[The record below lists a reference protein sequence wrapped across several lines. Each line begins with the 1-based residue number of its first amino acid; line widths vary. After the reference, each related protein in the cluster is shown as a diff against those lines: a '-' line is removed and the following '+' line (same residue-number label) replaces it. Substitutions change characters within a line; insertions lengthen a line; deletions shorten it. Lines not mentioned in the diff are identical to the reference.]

1 MFQMCNILILCQIV
15 PTLSDKKWKI
25 KINGDVFSLKNKIF
39 KISWVFEPSRLTE
52 RDKKCYIYNNFT
64 KNPKW
69 LIVNSG

>member
-39 KISWVFEPSRLTE
+39 KISWVFEPSE
-52 RDKKCYIYNNFT
+52 FD
-64 KNPKW
+64 
-69 LIVNSG
+69 